1 MSGPVATP
9 HELANLL
16 LPLVR
21 LYVRAPDAVRIEAV
35 PAAGITALL
44 IHTDP
49 GDVGRVVGSEGHR
62 IGLLRDLVADVAAAL
77 DLGTVVLDV
86 AGSYRSNPSQ
96 RLPGARAR

>member
-1 MSGPVATP
+1 MSGAR
-9 HELANLL
+9 ELADLL
-16 LPLVR
+16 LIIAKM
-21 LYVRAPDAVRIEAV
+21 YVRTPDAVRIEAI
-35 PAAGITALL
+35 PSAGATVLL